1 VIASATPG
9 HRSGEALG
17 WLAALGAVS
26 IWAGWAVATRASLLP
41 GGAGIAVV
49 DLIALRFAVAGLVTV
64 PIAAANP
71 PPIVRLGALRSVLAA
86 SMGGFT
92 FSLCNTGGLVFA
104 PAAHGG
110 ALTPTLGAV
119 FTGTLAALLLG
130 ERLTRLRLAGL
141 ALILLGAAILLAVTL
156 ASDAPASI
164 FIGHALFA
172 TAALQ
177 WSLYTITIR
186 SARLAP
192 LPALALA
199 NIGSAVLYLPP
210 WLVLRGPGAMW
221 ALPLR
226 VLVEQG
232 VLHGVLTQVVSVVLF
247 NLGVLRLGA
256 ARAAS
261 CGALVPPLVALG
273 AALFLAEPP
282 QATELPGL
290 AAVTVGVWLASRKTG
305 PAPPSAPAKPR
316 ELPT

>member
-1 VIASATPG
+1 MSASAKPEP
-9 HRSGEALG
+9 RSGEALG
-17 WLAALGAVS
+17 WLATLGAVS
-26 IWAGWAVATRASLLP
+26 IWAGWAVATRASLLL
-41 GGAGIAVV
+41 GGAGIGVV

-64 PIAAANP
+64 PVALKNP
-71 PPIVRLGALRSVLAA
+71 PPVIRLGAFRSVLAA
-86 SMGGFT
+86 SMGGFS

-130 ERLTRLRLAGL
+130 ERLTRLRLGGL
-141 ALILLGAAILLAVTL
+141 ALILLGAAILLGVTF
-156 ASDAPASI
+156 ASDAPVSI

-186 SARLAP
+186 GARLAP

-199 NIGSAVLYLPP
+199 NLGSAVLYLPP
-210 WLVLRGPGAMW
+210 WLLLRGPGAML
-221 ALPLR
+221 ALPTR
-226 VLVEQG
+226 VLIEQG

-261 CGALVPPLVALG
+261 CGALVPPAVALG
-273 AALFLAEPP
+273 AALFLGEPP
-282 QATELPGL
+282 RPAELPGL
-290 AAVTVGVWLASRKTG
+290 AAVTVGVWLASRKSGT
-305 PAPPSAPAKPR
+305 APPSEPTKPR
-316 ELPT
+316 ELPP